1 MADGRYRA
9 GLPARYG
16 SRMLTP
22 TLRAPSMVLPGT
34 WRRSVGTLHGSRVA
48 RPVFAPLPDMAVRVV
63 IAVLAGIILSTA
75 GSSAPSFRLDRTTP
89 AWARITQEIRAQGT
103 GNCYRAAVTLAM
115 DARALG
121 LENVSV
127 IQGTLMGEGS
137 LEGVRFGHSWV
148 EADIPGASARVA
160 LDYSSGNSLM
170 MDRDAF
176 RFLQQAQDVH
186 EYDVSEAR
194 SLAAGGDYGPWTSDV
209 LNAWHP

>member
-1 MADGRYRA
+1 
-9 GLPARYG
+9 
-16 SRMLTP
+16 MLTP
-22 TLRAPSMVLPGT
+22 TLRAPSIVPPGT
-34 WRRSVGTLHGSRVA
+34 WSRSLGALRRSRISRSA
-48 RPVFAPLPDMAVRVV
+48 FAPLPDVAVRFV
-63 IAVLAGIILSTA
+63 IALLAGIILSTA
-75 GSSAPSFRLDRTTP
+75 GSAAPSFRLDRTTP
-89 AWARITQEIRAQGT
+89 EWTRITREIRAQGM

-121 LENVSV
+121 LVNVAV

-148 EADIPGASARVA
+148 EANIPGETTRVA
-160 LDYSSGNSLM
+160 IDYSSGNSLI

-186 EYDVSEAR
+186 EYDVSEAE
-194 SLAAGGDYGPWTSDV
+194 SLSATGDYGPWTADV